1 MMLYPYCRKFSVI
14 RQGYYYYRQHGE
26 SALASVLKNRKAY
39 SETIARNLET
49 IFRFYKERGLDEY
62 FPIALRLL
70 PYFHEWHNPRHYWQ
84 TMQQL
89 NMHLDLEKWRDTLP
103 IHLRLSLLPQSYCS
117 AQNGSGFVA
126 KWFWVGFK
134 V

>member
-89 NMHLDLEKWRDTLP
+89 NMHLDLENGEIPCRFIFVCP
-103 IHLRLSLLPQSYCS
+103 CCRRAISLSVCECFGCTVP
-117 AQNGSGFVA
+117 AN
-126 KWFWVGFK
+126 
-134 V
+134 